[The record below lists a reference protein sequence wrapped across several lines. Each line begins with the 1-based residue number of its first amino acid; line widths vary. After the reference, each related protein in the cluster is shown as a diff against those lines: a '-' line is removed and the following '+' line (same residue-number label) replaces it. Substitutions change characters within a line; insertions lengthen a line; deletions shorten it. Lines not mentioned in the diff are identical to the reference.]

1 MDGNQ
6 MKILVVDDD
15 EDDIFLVKELL
26 REGFPDSIVELD
38 PAKSSEAAEIFLNNN
53 TYDICLLDLRL
64 GEVDGVSLL
73 KLVQKK
79 CLQMPVIF
87 LTGQG
92 DQEKAVEVMKAGA
105 VDYLIKSRLSVDALA
120 RSKRNAIK
128 LRQAKE
134 EKDRAEAALKA
145 QDRLLNGVSKATN
158 RLLTIQD
165 HNISLA
171 QALEI
176 LGDAANVDGAFI
188 FKHGQK
194 SGSISCILEFAW
206 TKEHGIADFDKLY
219 VNSTYEELGIEE
231 NFPPLKNNQL
241 VIASQQRGSNFP
253 GGLFKHLKLNSL
265 LLIPIVISSQYWGFV
280 AMGARQIEKSWLIN
294 EQSILETVV
303 ASIGGV
309 IKRNSD
315 EEAFHQIVEGTS
327 SRVGDEFFK
336 YLVRHLAKALPVKNA
351 YVNETLNLKEFQ
363 CSVLAG
369 WSDNQFI
376 GKRSFDASDTPG
388 EEVLAGMLAYHPNN
402 IREAYPNDKGLA
414 EIKAV
419 SFAGVPCFDSKYKII
434 GFLSVLDDKPLLDK
448 NRTFSILKIFAARAG
463 AELERKKTETAM
475 RDMAYHDSL
484 TGLPNRILFNDRLEM
499 VLAKGK
505 RSKQKCA
512 VLFIDFDGFKKINDN
527 LGHDIGD
534 SLLQAVGARLKSVLR
549 EEDTVAR
556 LGGDEFVII
565 LPEISGQKDAG
576 TLANKLLEVVR
587 PPFMIE
593 NHEIRITLSIGISLS
608 PDNGDSSKTL
618 LKRADEAL
626 YLAKNKGRDC
636 YHFFN
641 Q

>member
-1 MDGNQ
+1 MERNQ
-6 MKILVVDDD
+6 LKILVVDDD

-26 REGFPDSIVELD
+26 REGFPDSIVDLD
-38 PAKSSEAAEIFLNNN
+38 TTNSSEGAEIYLEKNI
-53 TYDICLLDLRL
+53 YDICLLDLRL
-64 GEVDGVSLL
+64 GKVDGVSLL
-73 KLVQKK
+73 KVVQGK
-79 CLQMPVIF
+79 CTQIPVIF

-105 VDYLIKSRLSVDALA
+105 ADYLIKSRLSMDGLA
-120 RSKRNAIK
+120 RSIRNAIK

-134 EKDRAEAALKA
+134 EKELAEAAVKA

-158 RLLTIQD
+158 KLLTVSDYNSAIG
-165 HNISLA
+165 

-176 LGDAANVDGAFI
+176 LGVAANVDGAFI
-188 FKHGQK
+188 FSHNQK
-194 SGSISCILEFAW
+194 TGSISCNLEFAW
-206 TKEHGIADFDKLY
+206 TKENGTTNFESQF
-219 VNSTYEELGIEE
+219 VSSTYIELGIEE

-241 VIASQQRGSNFP
+241 VSASQQRGSNFP
-253 GGLFKHLKLNSL
+253 GGIFKRLKINSL
-265 LLIPIVISSQYWGFV
+265 LLIPIVISSHYWGFV
-280 AMGARQIEKSWLIN
+280 AIGSKSIDKSWLSN
-294 EQSILETVV
+294 EQAILETVV

-351 YVNETLNLKEFQ
+351 YVNETLSLKEFQ

-369 WSDNQFI
+369 WSDNDFI
-376 GKRSFDASDTPG
+376 EKRSFDASDTPG

-402 IREAYPNDKGLA
+402 LREAYPNDRGLA

-419 SFAGVPCFDSKYKII
+419 SFAGVPCFDSKFKII
-434 GFLSVLDDKPLLDK
+434 GFLSVLDDKPMQNR

-475 RDMAYHDSL
+475 RDMAYHDAL

-499 VLAKGK
+499 ALAKGK

-512 VLFIDFDGFKKINDN
+512 VLYIDFDGFKKINDN
-527 LGHDIGD
+527 LGHGVGD
-534 SLLQAVGARLKSVLR
+534 ALLQAVGVRLKTCLR

-556 LGGDEFVII
+556 LGGDEFVLI
-565 LPEISGQKDAG
+565 LPEISNRAAAG
-576 TLANKLLEVVR
+576 ILANKLLEVIR
-587 PPFMIE
+587 PAFMIE
-593 NHEIRITLSIGISLS
+593 GEEVKITLSIGISFS
-608 PDNGDSSKTL
+608 PEHGDTSKIL

-626 YLAKNKGRDC
+626 YLAKNNGRDC
-636 YHFFN
+636 FEFYS
-641 Q
+641 